1 MPKVPW
7 GGMATREEHPAVL
20 LLPRQRPA
28 LWKNVLHQ
36 SRENTAQP
44 HGPRP
49 HPGDIPAGRAD
60 GWSWQDLHTMTE
72 AGAALLSPVGFGAAE
87 QFPGAGGFRR
97 CPPQAGPAQPEP
109 VTNTSWFAARLP
121 GAGASFWKA
130 DSPQHLPPLPLQLPD
145 KNFPF
150 SHCFNCPHLRKLL

>member
-1 MPKVPW
+1 
-7 GGMATREEHPAVL
+7 
-20 LLPRQRPA
+20 
-28 LWKNVLHQ
+28 
-36 SRENTAQP
+36 
-44 HGPRP
+44 
-49 HPGDIPAGRAD
+49 
-60 GWSWQDLHTMTE
+60 MTE

-87 QFPGAGGFRR
+87 HFPEAGGFRR

-109 VTNTSWFAARLP
+109 VTNTSWFAACLP

-130 DSPQHLPPLPLQLPD
+130 DSPQHLPRLPLQLPG